1 MKKKIF
7 ISLIISLCLVFGST
21 TVLADNSEP
30 DDEYAGEYI
39 FDREH
44 IDDDISYD
52 ENIYED
58 ESEYDE
64 YNDSE
69 YDNDGLVNFFEEYVL
84 YDDNAY
90 FLDTTGTVND
100 DTKNEIYDTIKNTA
114 DETENNIAVYISNQE
129 RSEEDIDSICEK
141 GIEKIFLG
149 DNVQSGEM
157 VFFYFDLQSMP
168 NIKISMQS
176 TYRFNE
182 SHKSR
187 LNYILDDMQGIA
199 DRYITDNDINRVI
212 KDCVGRFCDEYA
224 DISDEPAQTLE
235 NSYDSDS
242 YQRYYSGYAPTT
254 YYQFDYY
261 KDDIVY
267 YSDESKRFTKDQKQ
281 KITDLLKDTSKKI
294 GFNLAVYTA
303 GYNRTDIQVE
313 NFTENGA
320 MDIFGLDNPN
330 GTVFL
335 YIDLDGFSNAYDTMY
350 CYHQPFLYY
359 TSELF
364 GNRIDKI
371 LEAMQKKFPKSG
383 EDIYFEDI
391 YAGLQEY
398 CNQLIKYKEMGMEEG
413 CYYYDTAIQR
423 YITVRGGRMVQTTV
437 VHWKLPL
444 FIALIIGA
452 MVFISVYFGVK
463 QQYKFKSSTS
473 ASEYTSGNSTH
484 LNVKNDIFLGS
495 HITKVRIES
504 SSGGHG
510 GRHGSSF
517 HGGGH
522 SGGGGGG
529 RHR

>member
-187 LNYILDDMQGIA
+187 LNYILDDMQGIC
-199 DRYITDNDINRVI
+199 RQI
-212 KDCVGRFCDEYA
+212 
-224 DISDEPAQTLE
+224 
-235 NSYDSDS
+235 
-242 YQRYYSGYAPTT
+242 
-254 YYQFDYY
+254 
-261 KDDIVY
+261 
-267 YSDESKRFTKDQKQ
+267 
-281 KITDLLKDTSKKI
+281 
-294 GFNLAVYTA
+294 
-303 GYNRTDIQVE
+303 YNRQ
-313 NFTENGA
+313 
-320 MDIFGLDNPN
+320 
-330 GTVFL
+330 
-335 YIDLDGFSNAYDTMY
+335 
-350 CYHQPFLYY
+350 
-359 TSELF
+359 
-364 GNRIDKI
+364 
-371 LEAMQKKFPKSG
+371 
-383 EDIYFEDI
+383 
-391 YAGLQEY
+391 
-398 CNQLIKYKEMGMEEG
+398 
-413 CYYYDTAIQR
+413 
-423 YITVRGGRMVQTTV
+423 
-437 VHWKLPL
+437 
-444 FIALIIGA
+444 
-452 MVFISVYFGVK
+452 
-463 QQYKFKSSTS
+463 
-473 ASEYTSGNSTH
+473 
-484 LNVKNDIFLGS
+484 
-495 HITKVRIES
+495 
-504 SSGGHG
+504 
-510 GRHGSSF
+510 
-517 HGGGH
+517 
-522 SGGGGGG
+522 
-529 RHR
+529 